1 MYKRGVAFS
10 WAIKRL
16 QIAQPKKINNLQTN
30 RVKLMKVISNNPKV
44 KY

>member
-30 RVKLMKVISNNPKV
+30 TVIFMKIISNIPEV

>member
-1 MYKRGVAFS
+1 MCKREVAFL

-30 RVKLMKVISNNPKV
+30 RVKLMKIISNNPKV